1 MTGDKLAREIS
12 AIRSDIPVILYT
24 GFSDLV
30 DEESA
35 KAVGISAYHQANF
48 RANVLL
54 DRKECYR
61 WGKVEVMVV
70 LPEPGSTVRTAAGL
84 LAGDASKK

>member
-1 MTGDKLAREIS
+1 MKHCMPKMTGDKLAREIS

-35 KAVGISAYHQANF
+35 KAVGINAYITKPIFGQAF
-48 RANVLL
+48 S
-54 DRKECYR
+54 
-61 WGKVEVMVV
+61 W
-70 LPEPGSTVRTAAGL
+70 TVRNAIDGA
-84 LAGDASKK
+84 K